1 MKTRYVH
8 TNLVAKD
15 WQRLAAFYVDVFG
28 CVPVPPERH
37 LSGDWLDRATA
48 VPNAHIDGVQLRL
61 PGHGEHGPTLEV
73 FQYAEE
79 EPASVPMASRR
90 GYGHVA
96 FEVEDVTAMAEAIAR
111 GGGRLL
117 GEIVTREIPGAGK
130 LTFAYAVDSEDN
142 IVEIQSWEHPQT

>member
-79 EPASVPMASRR
+79 EPASVPMANRR

-96 FEVEDVTAMAEAIAR
+96 FEVEDVAAMAESIAR

-130 LTFAYAVDSEDN
+130 LTFAYAVDPEDN